1 MNSRKPNFEDDL
13 GELIRETLKVHNHP
27 REPSEG
33 VWRHIERELKA
44 KETSLPRQKRALL
57 PAPVV
62 QAVFTLLV
70 IMVAVTSLSLR
81 PISVSD
87 EEPVVLVAG
96 FSQSETERYI
106 DEHTVS
112 PVIEMAND
120 EVELSMLKGYLRTQ
134 KNEVDLKYYLAVMRP
149 IDVMPHPMSPEGRLL
164 SAKRAETIFRSED
177 EFLRKPGPG
186 LIR

>member
-13 GELIRETLKVHNHP
+13 GELIRGTLKVHNHP
-27 REPSEG
+27 CEPSEA
-33 VWRHIERELKA
+33 VWQHIERELRA
-44 KETSLPRQKRALL
+44 EGTSPARQKRAFL

-81 PISVSD
+81 PTPVSD
-87 EEPVVLVAG
+87 EESLVLVAG
-96 FSQSETERYI
+96 LSQPETERYV
-106 DEHTVS
+106 DEYTVS
-112 PVIEMAND
+112 PVIEIAND

-164 SAKRAETIFRSED
+164 RAKRAETIFESED
-177 EFLRKPGPG
+177 EFLRKPGLR
-186 LIR
+186 LIQ